1 MTLQPHKKKDI
12 FIYLLFY
19 FLFEGIFESN
29 KDYASI
35 KQNLTSH
42 LLNCLFQQIFKSMAF
57 HN

>member
-29 KDYASI
+29 KNFDSVD
-35 KQNLTSH
+35 KNLIFQLCS
-42 LLNCLFQQIFKSMAF
+42 CLYRQIFKSMAF
-57 HN
+57 HI